1 MDQEI
6 LGKKLKYLRNKS
18 NLSMDKL
25 ASNFNNEYGSS
36 ISKSMISSWENG
48 RYLISPKN
56 LKLYY
61 QYFKVPP
68 YFLTIDD
75 IPPED
80 FDKLKLGN
88 YEDYKQMII
97 NFALDDY
104 DDYLNIY
111 YDEKFKDEESKEI
124 IKDEIDFYLN
134 KLNIEG
140 YNKILNYAEDISRI
154 NQYLDSEYL
163 RDD

>member
-1 MDQEI
+1 MDQKI

-56 LKLYY
+56 LSIYY
-61 QYFKVPP
+61 QYFRVPP
-68 YFLTIDD
+68 YYFTVDD
-75 IPPED
+75 IIPED

-88 YEDYKQMII
+88 YEDYKHIL
-97 NFALDDY
+97 LDSDLEDY
-104 DDYLNIY
+104 DDYIDIY
-111 YDEKFKDEESKEI
+111 FDEKSRDEESKEM
-124 IKDEIDFYLN
+124 IKSDIDFYLN
-134 KLNIEG
+134 KLNIDG
-140 YNKILNYAEDISRI
+140 YNKILSYTQDISRI